1 MADPKLTVKPV
12 NSTLIRA
19 YSYDS
24 STQTLSVTFTDGAE
38 FDYEKVDP
46 PTMSKVFDSPG
57 STGSKFHKLIA
68 GKFKYNKTS

>member
-1 MADPKLTVKPV
+1 MADTKLTIKPV
-12 NSTLIRA
+12 KSTLIRA

-24 STQTLSVTFTDGAE
+24 QSQTLSVIFTDGAE

-57 STGSKFHKLIA
+57 STGSKFRKLIA
-68 GKFKYNKTS
+68 GKFKYQKTS

>member
-1 MADPKLTVKPV
+1 MADQSPQQTPVK
-12 NSTLIRA
+12 SSLIRA

-24 STQTLSVTFTDGAE
+24 HAQTLSVTFTDGSE

-57 STGSKFHKLIA
+57 SIGSKFQKLISRR
-68 GKFKYNKTS
+68 FKYTKTS

>member
-1 MADPKLTVKPV
+1 MANAPERQKIVK
-12 NSTLIRA
+12 SSLIRA

-24 STQTLSVTFTDGAE
+24 QSLTLSVTFTDGSE

-57 STGSKFHKLIA
+57 SVGGKFRKLIA
-68 GKFKYNKTS
+68 NNFKHQKTS